1 MISLEEVE
9 MSLSSYSWI
18 IVLAIIVLISVKVS
32 REDERF
38 VIFRLGRFSKIA
50 GPGLFLLIPFVDRGI
65 KVNLSENIPGWQG
78 LSKEQL
84 DEKIK
89 NFVLSKFQV

>member
-1 MISLEEVE
+1 MISLEGVN

-18 IVLAIIVLISVKVS
+18 ILLAIIVFLSVRVS

-38 VIFRLGRFSKIA
+38 VIYRLGRFSKIA
-50 GPGLFLLIPFVDRGI
+50 GPGLVLLIPFIDRGM
-65 KVNLSENIPGWQG
+65 KVNLSEKIPGWQG

-84 DEKIK
+84 DEKVK
-89 NFVLSKFQV
+89 TFVLSKFQV

>member
-1 MISLEEVE
+1 

-18 IVLAIIVLISVKVS
+18 IVLAIIVLISVKIS

-38 VIFRLGRFSKIA
+38 AIFRLGHFSKIA
-50 GPGLFLLIPFVDRGI
+50 GPGLVLLIPFVDRGI

-84 DEKIK
+84 DEKVK
-89 NFVLSKFQV
+89 NFVLSKSQG